1 MLAQRVGDVTTI
13 TALPLDDV
21 QRTISRLV
29 LVEVI
34 GSLAILAALGLVS
47 WWVVHLGIRPVKK
60 MTETA
65 TRIAGGDLS
74 VRVPESA
81 PRHGIR

>member
-1 MLAQRVGDVTTI
+1 MSTI

-21 QRTISRLV
+21 QRTISRLI

-47 WWVVHLGIRPVKK
+47 WWVVHLGIRPIKQ
-60 MTETA
+60 MTA
-65 TRIAGGDLS
+65 TAT
-74 VRVPESA
+74 
-81 PRHGIR
+81 